1 MDARLIGYQ
10 DRFALIQIDDDII
23 KIPQKLLPNEVKIG
37 ENLLIKFA
45 TIKDNHNEELSR
57 MKIMLQEL
65 IN

>member
-10 DRFALIQIDDDII
+10 DRFALMQIGDDII
-23 KIPQKLLPNEVKIG
+23 KIPQKFLPTEVNIG